1 MRNLLILLITGA
13 LLAACGSGQEA
24 TIPATTATPSAVPAT
39 ELPGVT
45 VTATLMSTR
54 PPAAPTSPPTATIVP
69 DVYDLATPTTLPAS
83 ANGTPEDVV
92 TTAHTALADH
102 LGMAAEALTL
112 TTAREQTWNSS
123 ALGCPDPARGYGQA
137 MVPGYLLVFSDG
149 EQQYAVHTSET
160 ATPLILCRNGQPERL
175 DSLELPE

>member
-1 MRNLLILLITGA
+1 M
-13 LLAACGSGQEA
+13 
-24 TIPATTATPSAVPAT
+24 
-39 ELPGVT
+39 
-45 VTATLMSTR
+45 
-54 PPAAPTSPPTATIVP
+54 PTDDDYP
-69 DVYDLATPTTLPAS
+69 
-83 ANGTPEDVV
+83 
-92 TTAHTALADH
+92 
-102 LGMAAEALTL
+102 LTL